1 MTEAQRVRA
10 YYVAISV
17 VIAGIGIWALL
28 GGGVWPLS
36 LVVLPA
42 FVGWWWAMD
51 ARPSWGWWDDAR
63 WWSRLLVAVP
73 AGLVVAFALVAPL
86 AERSLPV
93 AGLLVAEIVVL
104 LGMAA
109 WSAADGPAWVPA
121 GLVVVLGCAAGLFLG
136 SDGTLLNRHCQ
147 RIATTGAQ
155 YQECV
160 DQINA
165 DRITGHDTAAAP

>member
-1 MTEAQRVRA
+1 MPD
-10 YYVAISV
+10 SD
-17 VIAGIGIWALL
+17 ALFYGNRRPMWDWIQDDLVQDTGPGWQGLALRL
-28 GGGVWPLS
+28 GC
-36 LVVLPA
+36 A
-42 FVGWWWAMD
+42 
-51 ARPSWGWWDDAR
+51 
-63 WWSRLLVAVP
+63 
-73 AGLVVAFALVAPL
+73 AL
-86 AERSLPV
+86 